1 MIQPVTNSTINR
13 KWGNTE
19 IQRLGI
25 SDIQGQ
31 KVTISYSFRNKRK
44 VDNSKQIIQMLRVQ
58 SFRNKKIVIQS
69 EQENQVL
76 SVQED
81 FATMRHTAMKITDV
95 VTICQCLSSRFDWI
109 DSPVGSIVW

>member
-95 VTICQCLSSRFDWI
+95 VSSRFNWMERPV
-109 DSPVGSIVW
+109 DSIGLYGWYG